1 MKLVKYFN
9 YGFENG
15 RYKRYD
21 DECYINPDYI
31 VRVYVNKEDKMITIC
46 LQAGNTI
53 TTSID
58 VLDELLKN

>member
-15 RYKRYD
+15 RYKRYG
-21 DECYINPDYI
+21 DECYVNPDYI